1 MTKYAYYPGCSLES
15 LAVSYNMSTLET
27 TRELGLEMAELDD
40 WNCCGATSY
49 FHIDE
54 LFAHALVARNIAI
67 AEQEGL
73 DFVAPCS
80 ACFKNAY
87 FTNEH
92 MKHDPD
98 LAEHINFAL
107 AADNLSLNGST
118 KVRHLIEVFI
128 EDVGYEGI
136 KEKVTRPLDG
146 LKVAPYYGCQMVRP
160 RKNDEEIEN
169 PQYFE
174 KLIESIG
181 ADAIDYAS
189 KTRCCGGSLIVT
201 NRKAALDMVYRLLLD
216 AENRGADVIATTCPM
231 CNVNLEVYQR
241 QVNREYNT
249 DFAIP
254 AMYFT
259 QLIGLAFGIAP
270 GRLGIGKEL
279 VHLAPS
285 LLA

>member
-1 MTKYAYYPGCSLES
+1 LES

-67 AEQEGL
+67 AEKEGL

-87 FTNEH
+87 FTNKK
-92 MKHDPD
+92 MKHDKD

-107 AADNLSLNGST
+107 AADNLSLNGTT

-128 EDVGYEGI
+128 EDVGYETL

-160 RKNDEEIEN
+160 RKNGEEIEN

-259 QLIGLAFGIAP
+259 QLIGLALGIAP